1 MIEQTLVLIKPDG
14 LLKSLTGNIIT
25 TLSETKL
32 DIVGVKMV
40 QVTKELAKE
49 HYSSYKE
56 KSFFPELVSYITG
69 ELHGKKKVLAMVY
82 HGEDAIKKIKE
93 LVGDTNPEKAHFLSI
108 RGKYGRVLTSG
119 VFENAIHASA
129 APEEAEKEIKLWFNP
144 SELIVNIYPTEAKE
158 LKKEELVW
166 K

>member
-32 DIVGVKMV
+32 DIIGAKIV
-40 QVTKELAKE
+40 QVTRELAEK
-49 HYSSYKE
+49 HYAQHKE
-56 KSFFPELVSYITG
+56 KPFFEELVKYITG
-69 ELHGKKKVLAMVY
+69 DLHGKRKVLALVY
-82 HGEDAIKKIKE
+82 HGEDAINKVRQ
-93 LVGDTNPEKAHFLSI
+93 LAGDTNPEKAHFLTI

-119 VFENAIHASA
+119 VFENVVHTSGNLQ
-129 APEEAEKEIKLWFNP
+129 EAEQEIKLWFNP
-144 SELIVNIYPTEAKE
+144 EELITRIYSTREEDAK
-158 LKKEELVW
+158 KQILVW